1 MKHIVD
7 WSNAHFME
15 INPDKT
21 EILLLI
27 PPSLNKEVLIHGM
40 IIGGQCIRFSK
51 QVKDVGVVL
60 RKPNIRYLP
69 KRCGVE

>member
-15 INPDKT
+15 INPDRT

-51 QVKDVGVVL
+51 QKMLV
-60 RKPNIRYLP
+60 
-69 KRCGVE
+69 